1 MDLKQQMK
9 RELDMLE
16 KIYNARQEDFEL
28 ENKKDREILKEKQN
42 NVRLENIEEL
52 IKADLENGI
61 KLGQKEE
68 LINMIEQ
75 LVENYEIEISYYSEK
90 NYKQGFK
97 DAVSLLMQCL
107 GD

>member
-1 MDLKQQMK
+1 MNLKEQMK
-9 RELDMLE
+9 KELDMLE
-16 KIYNARQEDFEL
+16 KIYDARQEDFEL
-28 ENKKDREILKEKQN
+28 ENRKDREILKEKQN
-42 NVRLENIEEL
+42 NVRLEDIEGL
-52 IKADLENGI
+52 IKTDLEKDI
-61 KLGQKEE
+61 KLDQKEE

-75 LVENYEIEISYYSEK
+75 LVENYEIAISYYSEK